1 MWRRL
6 PPALVLAAT
15 LPAAHP
21 SSATGQLVVSDL
33 HRVAAG
39 PEVRDRPGVA
49 VGPTGYSVFWETAP
63 SLVPSTEA
71 GRNYRILRQEV
82 GRDGTLLGTP
92 VPVMEA
98 WSHQWGASV
107 AQNGEHAWVAYYFAD
122 RSMRT
127 GDRDL
132 GLVEY
137 AGHFDL
143 PVRST
148 RLTRDP
154 RGGPP
159 VNHSSPALLHD
170 PDTGKLFVASSVGA
184 YRGDPRPGRRAYDSV
199 NIEVRQLDATGAEE
213 DRWLVRGPDATGE
226 AGTPALTI
234 LPTGWR
240 ERYALAYV
248 SNAGHRNEGPNGYSI
263 YIELYDREWRVVGGR
278 HLLHPRGGAARP
290 ALATVGDKLFIAWVD
305 NGSNDVVISELDQNL
320 HPVWPMHLRTA
331 LAQAG
336 FAEAFGAGAPGLSAP
351 TLFAD
356 GDRLGVAFVATWE
369 WDPGSGR
376 ARQEIFLGRIA
387 YR

>member
-92 VPVMEA
+92 IPVMEA

-148 RLTRDP
+148 
-154 RGGPP
+154 
-159 VNHSSPALLHD
+159 
-170 PDTGKLFVASSVGA
+170 
-184 YRGDPRPGRRAYDSV
+184 
-199 NIEVRQLDATGAEE
+199 
-213 DRWLVRGPDATGE
+213 
-226 AGTPALTI
+226 
-234 LPTGWR
+234 
-240 ERYALAYV
+240 
-248 SNAGHRNEGPNGYSI
+248 
-263 YIELYDREWRVVGGR
+263 
-278 HLLHPRGGAARP
+278 
-290 ALATVGDKLFIAWVD
+290 
-305 NGSNDVVISELDQNL
+305 
-320 HPVWPMHLRTA
+320 
-331 LAQAG
+331 
-336 FAEAFGAGAPGLSAP
+336 
-351 TLFAD
+351 
-356 GDRLGVAFVATWE
+356 
-369 WDPGSGR
+369 
-376 ARQEIFLGRIA
+376 
-387 YR
+387 